1 MTSSPSQLQPSQD
14 VMFILIGGLIGLILG
29 GVSIG
34 LLPLDGYGRRIAL
47 ASWSFCWFM
56 GIAYLITAGR
66 PSRHEAL
73 GFQPCGLRY
82 VGVGLVLGVVGMPL
96 AGWFAAFLRTW
107 LQGGGANPQLDYVI
121 LTHAPWIA
129 KFTMGFLII
138 VALPFAE
145 EVLYRGVLYD
155 ALERIRGPQFAIWM
169 SSAIFGLMH
178 FDLSISG
185 ATAFLGLIYGALRKF
200 SGSIYP
206 SFLAHL
212 ANNGLAYWVANAAH

>member
-1 MTSSPSQLQPSQD
+1 MRRGSPSSPWD
-14 VMFILIGGLIGLILG
+14 F
-29 GVSIG
+29 
-34 LLPLDGYGRRIAL
+34 DH
-47 ASWSFCWFM
+47 C
-56 GIAYLITAGR
+56 GIA
-66 PSRHEAL
+66 
-73 GFQPCGLRY
+73 
-82 VGVGLVLGVVGMPL
+82 
-96 AGWFAAFLRTW
+96 
-107 LQGGGANPQLDYVI
+107 
-121 LTHAPWIA
+121 
-129 KFTMGFLII
+129 
-138 VALPFAE
+138 FAE

-185 ATAFLGLIYGALRKF
+185 ATAFLGLIYGVLRKF